1 MSLEIAGRPVISIPM
16 AQKTNVR
23 ERLLAAAFETLHKNG
38 FNATGVQDI
47 TEAAMVP
54 KGSFYNHFES
64 KDALGVEVVEQYAAK
79 GAERRQTLIAGAGAP
94 LARLKAY
101 FKSLNQLGP
110 ASGFSRGC
118 LIGNFSAELSSQSPD
133 IKGAV
138 ADALADWTKDIAQVV
153 AEAQQ
158 AGEVGRDIPAATL
171 AAFLLNAW
179 EGAVLRTRVD
189 RSAAPLDAFM
199 KVAFNKILT

>member
-1 MSLEIAGRPVISIPM
+1 M

-23 ERLLAAAFETLHKNG
+23 DRLLGSALEALHKNG

-47 TEAAMVP
+47 TDAAKVP
-54 KGSFYNHFES
+54 KGSFYNHFDS
-64 KDALGVEVVEQYAAK
+64 KDALGVEVVGHYVAK
-79 GAERRQTLIAGAGAP
+79 GAERRQALVDGSGAP

-101 FKSLNQLGP
+101 FKALNQLGP

-118 LIGNFSAELSSQSPD
+118 LLGNFSAELASQSPD
-133 IKGAV
+133 IRQALAG
-138 ADALADWTKDIAQVV
+138 ALADWTKDIARVV

-158 AGEVGRDIPAATL
+158 AGDIGRDLPAATL

-179 EGAVLRTRVD
+179 EGAVLRSRVD
-189 RSAAPLDAFM
+189 KSAAPLDAFM
-199 KVAFNKILT
+199 SVAFNKILT

>member
-1 MSLEIAGRPVISIPM
+1 M

-23 ERLLAAAFETLHKNG
+23 ERLLAAALETLHKNG

-47 TEAAMVP
+47 TDAAKVP
-54 KGSFYNHFES
+54 KGSFYNHFDS
-64 KDALGVEVVEQYAAK
+64 KDALGVEVVGHYVAK
-79 GAERRQTLIAGAGAP
+79 GAERRQALVDRPGAP
-94 LARLKAY
+94 LGRLKAY

-118 LIGNFSAELSSQSPD
+118 LLGNFSAELASQSPD
-133 IKGAV
+133 IRQALAG
-138 ADALADWTKDIAQVV
+138 ALADWTKDIARVV

-158 AGEVGRDIPAATL
+158 AGDIGRDLPAATL

-179 EGAVLRTRVD
+179 EGAVLRSRVD
-189 RSAAPLDAFM
+189 KSAAPLDAFM
-199 KVAFNKILT
+199 SVAFNKILT

>member
-1 MSLEIAGRPVISIPM
+1 M

-23 ERLLAAAFETLHKNG
+23 ERVLAAAFEALHKNG

-47 TEAAMVP
+47 TDAAKVP

-64 KDALGVEVVEQYAAK
+64 KEALGVEVVGLYVAR
-79 GAERRQTLIAGAGAP
+79 GAERRQALVAGRGAP

-110 ASGFSRGC
+110 ANGFTRGC
-118 LIGNFSAELSSQSPD
+118 LLGNFSAELASQSPD
-133 IKGAV
+133 IRQAL
-138 ADALADWTKDIAQVV
+138 AAALADWTRDIEAVL

-158 AGEVGRDIPAATL
+158 AGEVSRDVPAGTL

-179 EGAVLRTRVD
+179 EGAVLRSRVD

-199 KVAFNKILT
+199 TIAFNKILT

>member
-1 MSLEIAGRPVISIPM
+1 M

-23 ERLLAAAFETLHKNG
+23 ERVLAAAFEALHKNG

-47 TEAAMVP
+47 TDAAKVP

-64 KDALGVEVVEQYAAK
+64 KEALGVEVVGLYVAR
-79 GAERRQTLIAGAGAP
+79 GAERRQALVAGRGAP

-110 ASGFSRGC
+110 ADGFTRGC
-118 LIGNFSAELSSQSPD
+118 LLGNFSAELASQSPD
-133 IKGAV
+133 IRQAL
-138 ADALADWTKDIAQVV
+138 AAALADWTRDIAAVL

-158 AGEVGRDIPAATL
+158 AGEVSRDVPAGTL

-179 EGAVLRTRVD
+179 EGAVLRSRVD

-199 KVAFNKILT
+199 TIAFNKILT

>member
-1 MSLEIAGRPVISIPM
+1 M

-23 ERLLAAAFETLHKNG
+23 ERLLTAAFETLHRNG

-47 TEAAMVP
+47 TDAAGVP

-64 KDALGVEVVEQYAAK
+64 KDALGVEVVAHYVAK
-79 GAERRQTLIAGAGAP
+79 GAERRQALVDGPGAP

-118 LIGNFSAELSSQSPD
+118 LLGNFSAELTNQSPD
-133 IKGAV
+133 IRQTL
-138 ADALADWTKDIAQVV
+138 ADALADWTKDIARVV
-153 AEAQQ
+153 AEAQA
-158 AGEVGRDIPAATL
+158 AGDLSRDLPAATL

-179 EGAVLRTRVD
+179 EGAVLRSRVD
-189 RSAAPLDAFM
+189 RSASPLDAFM

>member
-1 MSLEIAGRPVISIPM
+1 M

-23 ERLLAAAFETLHKNG
+23 ERLLAAAFETLHRDG

-47 TEAAMVP
+47 TDAAKVP
-54 KGSFYNHFES
+54 KGSFYNHFAS
-64 KDALGVEVVEQYAAK
+64 KDALGVEVVAEYVAK
-79 GAERRQTLIAGAGAP
+79 GAERRRALVDGSGAP

-118 LIGNFSAELSSQSPD
+118 LLGNFSAELSSQSPD
-133 IKGAV
+133 IRQALV
-138 ADALADWTKDIAQVV
+138 DAFANWTKDIARVIT
-153 AEAQQ
+153 EAQES
-158 AGEVGRDIPAATL
+158 GDVGRELPAATL

-179 EGAVLRTRVD
+179 EGAVLRSRVD

>member
-1 MSLEIAGRPVISIPM
+1 M

-23 ERLLAAAFETLHKNG
+23 ERLLTAAFETLHANG

-47 TEAAMVP
+47 TDAAKVP
-54 KGSFYNHFES
+54 KGSFYNHFAS
-64 KDALGVEVVEQYAAK
+64 KDALGVEVVERYAVM
-79 GAERRQTLIAGAGAP
+79 GAERRRALVDGSGAP

-101 FKSLNQLGP
+101 FRSLNQLGP

-118 LIGNFSAELSSQSPD
+118 LLGNFSAELASQSPD
-133 IKGAV
+133 IRQALAG
-138 ADALADWTKDIAQVV
+138 ALADWTKDIARVV
-153 AEAQQ
+153 AEAQA
-158 AGEVGRDIPAATL
+158 AGDVARDVPATTL

-179 EGAVLRTRVD
+179 EGAVLRSRVD

>member
-1 MSLEIAGRPVISIPM
+1 M

-23 ERLLAAAFETLHKNG
+23 ERLLTAAFETLYRNG

-47 TEAAMVP
+47 TDAAKVP
-54 KGSFYNHFES
+54 KGSFYNHFAS
-64 KDALGVEVVEQYAAK
+64 KDALGVEVVAHYAAT
-79 GAERRQTLIAGAGAP
+79 GAERRQALVAGPGAP
-94 LARLKAY
+94 LARLRAH
-101 FKSLNQLGP
+101 FRSLNQLGP

-118 LIGNFSAELSSQSPD
+118 LLGNFSAELASQSPD
-133 IKGAV
+133 IRQAL
-138 ADALADWTKDIAQVV
+138 ADALADWTKDIARVV
-153 AEAQQ
+153 AEAQE
-158 AGEVGRDIPAATL
+158 AGDVARDIPAATL

-179 EGAVLRTRVD
+179 EGAVLRSRVD

>member
-1 MSLEIAGRPVISIPM
+1 M

-23 ERLLAAAFETLHKNG
+23 ERLLTAAFETLHANG

-47 TEAAMVP
+47 TDAAKVP

-64 KDALGVEVVEQYAAK
+64 KDALGVEVVERYAAR
-79 GAERRQTLIAGAGAP
+79 GAERRQVLFGGTGAP

-101 FKSLNQLGP
+101 FKGLNQLGP
-110 ASGFSRGC
+110 ATGFSRGC
-118 LIGNFSAELSSQSPD
+118 LLGNFSAELASQSGD
-133 IKGAV
+133 IRA
-138 ADALADWTKDIAQVV
+138 ALNEAMANWTKDIALVI
-153 AEAQQ
+153 AEAQK
-158 AGEVGRDIPAATL
+158 AGDVGRGIPAATL
-171 AAFLLNAW
+171 ATFLLDAW
-179 EGAVLRTRVD
+179 EGAVLRSKVD

>member
-1 MSLEIAGRPVISIPM
+1 M

-23 ERLLAAAFETLHKNG
+23 ERVLAAAFEALHKNG

-47 TEAAMVP
+47 TDAAKVP

-64 KDALGVEVVEQYAAK
+64 KDALGVEVVGLYVAK
-79 GAERRQTLIAGAGAP
+79 GAERRQALVAGRGAP

-110 ASGFSRGC
+110 ANGFTRGC
-118 LIGNFSAELSSQSPD
+118 LLGNFSAELASQSPV
-133 IKGAV
+133 IRQAL
-138 ADALADWTKDIAQVV
+138 AAALADWTRDIAAVLAQ
-153 AEAQQ
+153 AQQ
-158 AGEVGRDIPAATL
+158 AGEVSRDIPAGTL

-179 EGAVLRTRVD
+179 EGAVLRSRVD

-199 KVAFNKILT
+199 TIAFNKILT

>member
-1 MSLEIAGRPVISIPM
+1 MT
-16 AQKTNVR
+16 QKTNVR
-23 ERLLAAAFETLHKNG
+23 ERLLTAAFETLHRNG

-47 TEAAMVP
+47 TDAAKVP

-64 KDALGVEVVEQYAAK
+64 KDALGVEVVEHYAAK
-79 GAERRQTLIAGAGAP
+79 SAERRQALVDGPEAP

-118 LIGNFSAELSSQSPD
+118 LLGNFSAELANQSPD
-133 IKGAV
+133 IRQAL
-138 ADALADWTKDIAQVV
+138 ARALADWTKDIARVV
-153 AEAQQ
+153 AEAQE
-158 AGEVGRDIPAATL
+158 AGDVGRDLPATTL

-179 EGAVLRTRVD
+179 EGAVLRSRVD

-199 KVAFNKILT
+199 RVAFNKILT

>member
-1 MSLEIAGRPVISIPM
+1 M

-23 ERLLAAAFETLHKNG
+23 ERLLAAALETLHKNG

-47 TEAAMVP
+47 TDAAKVP
-54 KGSFYNHFES
+54 KGSFYNHFDS
-64 KDALGVEVVEQYAAK
+64 KDALGVEVVGHYVAK
-79 GAERRQTLIAGAGAP
+79 GAERRQALVDGPGAP
-94 LARLKAY
+94 LGRLKAY

-118 LIGNFSAELSSQSPD
+118 LLGNFSAELASQSPD
-133 IKGAV
+133 IRQALAG
-138 ADALADWTKDIAQVV
+138 ALADWTKDIARVV

-158 AGEVGRDIPAATL
+158 AGDIGRDLPAATL

-179 EGAVLRTRVD
+179 EGAVLRSRVD
-189 RSAAPLDAFM
+189 KSAAPLDAFM
-199 KVAFNKILT
+199 SVAFNKILT

>member
-1 MSLEIAGRPVISIPM
+1 M

-23 ERLLAAAFETLHKNG
+23 ERVLAAAFDALHKNG

-47 TEAAMVP
+47 TDAAKVP

-64 KDALGVEVVEQYAAK
+64 KEALGVEVVEHYVAM
-79 GAERRQTLIAGAGAP
+79 GAERRRALVAGPGAP
-94 LARLKAY
+94 LARLKAH
-101 FKSLNQLGP
+101 FKSLNRLGP
-110 ASGFSRGC
+110 ANGFTRGC
-118 LIGNFSAELSSQSPD
+118 LLGNFSAELANQSPD
-133 IKGAV
+133 IRQAL
-138 ADALADWTKDIAQVV
+138 AAALADWTKDIAAVL

-158 AGEVGRDIPAATL
+158 AGDVSRDVPAGTL

-179 EGAVLRTRVD
+179 EGAVLRSRIE
-189 RSAAPLDAFM
+189 RSASPLDAFM

>member
-1 MSLEIAGRPVISIPM
+1 M

-23 ERLLAAAFETLHKNG
+23 ERLLTAAFETLHRNG

-47 TEAAMVP
+47 TDAAGVP

-64 KDALGVEVVEQYAAK
+64 KDALGVEVVAHYVAK
-79 GAERRQTLIAGAGAP
+79 GAERRQALVDGPGAP

-101 FKSLNQLGP
+101 FKSLNLLGP

-118 LIGNFSAELSSQSPD
+118 LLGNFSAELTNQSPD
-133 IKGAV
+133 IRQTL
-138 ADALADWTKDIAQVV
+138 ADALADWTKDIARVV
-153 AEAQQ
+153 AEAQA
-158 AGEVGRDIPAATL
+158 AGDLSRDLPAATL

-179 EGAVLRTRVD
+179 EGAVLRSRVD

>member
-1 MSLEIAGRPVISIPM
+1 M

-23 ERLLAAAFETLHKNG
+23 ERVLAAAFEALHKNG

-47 TEAAMVP
+47 TDAAKVP

-64 KDALGVEVVEQYAAK
+64 KEALGVEVVGLYVAK
-79 GAERRQTLIAGAGAP
+79 GAERRQALVAGPGAP

-110 ASGFSRGC
+110 ATGFTRGC
-118 LIGNFSAELSSQSPD
+118 LLGNFSAELASQSPD
-133 IKGAV
+133 IRQAL
-138 ADALADWTKDIAQVV
+138 AAALADWTRDIAAVL

-158 AGEVGRDIPAATL
+158 AGEVSRDLPAGTL

-179 EGAVLRTRVD
+179 EGAVLRSRVD

-199 KVAFNKILT
+199 TITFKKILT

>member
-1 MSLEIAGRPVISIPM
+1 M

-23 ERLLAAAFETLHKNG
+23 DRLLTAALEALHKNG

-47 TEAAMVP
+47 TDAAKVP

-64 KDALGVEVVEQYAAK
+64 KDALGVEVVERYVAK
-79 GAERRQTLIAGAGAP
+79 GGERRQALVGGPGAP
-94 LARLKAY
+94 IARLKAY

-118 LIGNFSAELSSQSPD
+118 LLGNFSAELSSQSPG
-133 IKGAV
+133 IRGAV
-138 ADALADWTKDIAQVV
+138 AGAMTDWTKDIAQVV

-158 AGEVGRDIPAATL
+158 AGDVSRDIPAATL

-179 EGAVLRTRVD
+179 EGAVLRSRVD
-189 RSAAPLDAFM
+189 KSAAPLDTFM
-199 KVAFNKILT
+199 SVAFNKILT

>member
-1 MSLEIAGRPVISIPM
+1 M
-16 AQKTNVR
+16 AQKTDVR
-23 ERLLAAAFETLHKNG
+23 ERLLTSALDALHKNG

-47 TEAAMVP
+47 TDAAKVP
-54 KGSFYNHFES
+54 KGSFYNHFDS
-64 KDALGVEVVEQYAAK
+64 KDALGVEVVGHYVAK
-79 GAERRQTLIAGAGAP
+79 GAERRQALVDGPGAP

-118 LIGNFSAELSSQSPD
+118 LLGNFSAELASQSPD
-133 IKGAV
+133 IRQALAG
-138 ADALADWTKDIAQVV
+138 ALADWTKDIARVV

-158 AGEVGRDIPAATL
+158 AGDIGRDVSAATL

-179 EGAVLRTRVD
+179 EGAVLRSRVD
-189 RSAAPLDAFM
+189 RSAVPLDAFM
-199 KVAFNKILT
+199 SVAFNKILT

>member
-1 MSLEIAGRPVISIPM
+1 M

-23 ERLLAAAFETLHKNG
+23 ERVLAAAFEALHKNG

-47 TEAAMVP
+47 TDAAKVP

-64 KDALGVEVVEQYAAK
+64 KEALGVEVVGLYVAR
-79 GAERRQTLIAGAGAP
+79 GAERRQVLVAGRGAP

-110 ASGFSRGC
+110 ANGFTRGC
-118 LIGNFSAELSSQSPD
+118 LLGNFSAELASQSPD
-133 IKGAV
+133 IRQAL
-138 ADALADWTKDIAQVV
+138 AAALADWTRDIAAVL

-158 AGEVGRDIPAATL
+158 AGEVSRDVPAGTL

-179 EGAVLRTRVD
+179 EGAVLRSRVD

-199 KVAFNKILT
+199 TIAFNKILT

>member
-1 MSLEIAGRPVISIPM
+1 MT
-16 AQKTNVR
+16 QKTNVR
-23 ERLLAAAFETLHKNG
+23 ERVLAAAFDALHENG

-47 TEAAMVP
+47 TDAARVP

-64 KDALGVEVVEQYAAK
+64 KDALGVEVVGLYVAK
-79 GAERRQTLIAGAGAP
+79 GAERRQALVAGPGAP

-110 ASGFSRGC
+110 ANGFTRGC
-118 LIGNFSAELSSQSPD
+118 LLGNFSAELASQSPG
-133 IKGAV
+133 IRQAL
-138 ADALADWTKDIAQVV
+138 AAALADWTKDIARVV
-153 AEAQQ
+153 AEAQE
-158 AGEVGRDIPAATL
+158 AGDVGRDVPAATL

-179 EGAVLRTRVD
+179 EGAVLRSRVD
-189 RSAAPLDAFM
+189 RSSAPLDAFM

>member
-1 MSLEIAGRPVISIPM
+1 M

-23 ERLLAAAFETLHKNG
+23 ERLLTAAYETLHRNG

-47 TEAAMVP
+47 TDAAGVP
-54 KGSFYNHFES
+54 KGSFYNHFKS
-64 KDALGVEVVEQYAAK
+64 KDALGVEVVAHYVAK
-79 GAERRQTLIAGAGAP
+79 GAERRQALVDGPGAP
-94 LARLKAY
+94 LTRLKAY

-118 LIGNFSAELSSQSPD
+118 LLGNFSAELTNQSPD
-133 IKGAV
+133 IRQTL
-138 ADALADWTKDIAQVV
+138 ADALADWTKDIARVV
-153 AEAQQ
+153 AEAQA
-158 AGEVGRDIPAATL
+158 AGDLSHDLPAATL

-179 EGAVLRTRVD
+179 EGAVLRSRVD

>member
-1 MSLEIAGRPVISIPM
+1 M

-23 ERLLAAAFETLHKNG
+23 ERLLAAAFETLHRNG

-47 TEAAMVP
+47 TDAAGVP

-64 KDALGVEVVEQYAAK
+64 KDALGVEVVAHYVAK
-79 GAERRQTLIAGAGAP
+79 GAERRQALVDGAGAP

-118 LIGNFSAELSSQSPD
+118 LLGNFSAELTNQSPD
-133 IKGAV
+133 IRQTL
-138 ADALADWTKDIAQVV
+138 ADALADWTKDIARVV
-153 AEAQQ
+153 AEAQA
-158 AGEVGRDIPAATL
+158 AGDLSRDLPAATL

-179 EGAVLRTRVD
+179 EGAVLRSRVD

>member
-1 MSLEIAGRPVISIPM
+1 M

-23 ERLLAAAFETLHKNG
+23 ERVLAAAFEALHKNG

-47 TEAAMVP
+47 TDAAKVP

-64 KDALGVEVVEQYAAK
+64 KEALGVEVVGLYVAK
-79 GAERRQTLIAGAGAP
+79 GAGRRQALVAGPGAP

-110 ASGFSRGC
+110 ASRFTRGC
-118 LIGNFSAELSSQSPD
+118 LLGNFSAELASQSHD
-133 IKGAV
+133 IRQVLA
-138 ADALADWTKDIAQVV
+138 AALADWTKDIAAVL

-158 AGEVGRDIPAATL
+158 AGEVSRDLPAGTL

-179 EGAVLRTRVD
+179 EGAVLRSRVD

-199 KVAFNKILT
+199 TIAFNKILT